1 VDIQG
6 LTDRFRMVAQ
16 SNPQTQIL
24 IQADERVP
32 HGKVVQVMDLARTSG
47 LQRLAIVTQRRSNQ
61 RR

>member
-16 SNPQTQIL
+16 SNPETEIL
-24 IQADERVP
+24 IQADERVL

-47 LQRLAIVTQRRSNQ
+47 LQRLAIVTQPRSNKQ
-61 RR
+61 Q